1 MDVLRFITC
10 GSVDDG
16 KSTLIGRLLYES
28 NSIFDDQMDSLK
40 SDSKK
45 YGTQGEELDL
55 ALIVDGL
62 TAEREQGITIDVA
75 YRFFSTEARKFIVA
89 DCPGHEQYTRN
100 MVTGASTADVAVILI
115 DATKGVLTQTR
126 RHSYLASMMGIKH
139 VVLAIN
145 KIDLIGYSETVF
157 NQIVSDFPA
166 FNFDSVTAIPLSAL
180 KGDNVTTL
188 SKNTEWYKGQSLLDY
203 LETIHVS
210 NDEKGS
216 FIFQVQL
223 VSRPNSDF
231 RGYSGSVISGT
242 VNVGDTVRDTLS
254 GKISKVSQIVTYDG
268 QLECASKG
276 DMITICLEDEIDI
289 SRGSIL
295 TLSDEPLQS
304 SDQFEATIVWMVD
317 KKGLSGR
324 RYGIKLS
331 SQSSSVVITNLKHK
345 INVNTLEKLS
355 CNELTLNDIAT
366 VNLTTTS
373 PLVIEPYA
381 KVKELGSF
389 ILIDKLD
396 NSTAA
401 IGMIN
406 HDLRRSQNVYRQDLT
421 VTRSDRE
428 SLNGH
433 TGKVLWFTG
442 LSGSGK
448 SSIANELERVLYSQ
462 GKRTYVLDGDNVR
475 QGLNND
481 LGFTETDRVENI
493 RRVVEVSKLMTDA
506 GLIVLTAFIS
516 PFEADRQLAREKLG
530 DDFIEIFV
538 DTPLEICEARDVKG
552 LYKKARSGQIP
563 NFTGVNSPYERPS
576 NPMITLDGS
585 LPILETVQDL
595 LFKLNLSSCNAL
607 QDHDPPY

>member
-1 MDVLRFITC
+1 
-10 GSVDDG
+10 
-16 KSTLIGRLLYES
+16 
-28 NSIFDDQMDSLK
+28 
-40 SDSKK
+40 
-45 YGTQGEELDL
+45 
-55 ALIVDGL
+55 
-62 TAEREQGITIDVA
+62 
-75 YRFFSTEARKFIVA
+75 
-89 DCPGHEQYTRN
+89 
-100 MVTGASTADVAVILI
+100 
-115 DATKGVLTQTR
+115 
-126 RHSYLASMMGIKH
+126 
-139 VVLAIN
+139 
-145 KIDLIGYSETVF
+145 
-157 NQIVSDFPA
+157 
-166 FNFDSVTAIPLSAL
+166 
-180 KGDNVTTL
+180 
-188 SKNTEWYKGQSLLDY
+188 
-203 LETIHVS
+203 
-210 NDEKGS
+210 
-216 FIFQVQL
+216 
-223 VSRPNSDF
+223 
-231 RGYSGSVISGT
+231 
-242 VNVGDTVRDTLS
+242 
-254 GKISKVSQIVTYDG
+254 
-268 QLECASKG
+268 
-276 DMITICLEDEIDI
+276 MITICLEDEIDI